1 MAQVNSEPGKNQ
13 TFANAT
19 YTSATVPGYTLS
31 TQDNNTP
38 GQQTTVYQYNTI
50 VPYAQVEP
58 GTPGDKGQ
66 RPGRS

>member
-13 TFANAT
+13 VAANAT

-38 GQQTTVYQYNTI
+38 GQMTTVYQYNTV
-50 VPYAQVEP
+50 VPYSQSEP
-58 GTPGDKGQ
+58 GLKPNANG
-66 RPGRS
+66 PVRS